1 MVTPL
6 GLTASDTWDRLI
18 RGESGIRSVSA
29 PDLASSWLPMN
40 EAEALLP
47 QLPSRVAGIVPDAG
61 NSEEGSSDAD
71 AAPSGNSLSPGRGG
85 NDVPR
90 FVSHALRAAEEA
102 LKDARWRPEEDED
115 QRRTVSESAS
125 GRVSE

>member
-6 GLTASDTWDRLI
+6 GCTASDTWDRLI

-29 PDLASSWLPMN
+29 TDLASSWLPMN

-47 QLPSRVAGIVPDAG
+47 QLPSRVAGIVPDG
-61 NSEEGSSDAD
+61 GIIKDTSSDAD
-71 AAPSGNSLSPGRGG
+71 VAPSGNQPLGRGV

-102 LKDARWRPEEDED
+102 LRDARWSPEGEEE
-115 QRRTVSESAS
+115 QRRTVREGWS
-125 GRVSE
+125 GSK